1 MVERLILSAIIDL
14 YDHSI
19 VSLELGRAN
28 NNTLVI
34 NTVKKAMRKN
44 LGFKP
49 LLYSDRGFQPP
60 LMTVEHLNEIYVY
73 QKYVPSRSVVWI
85 INQPNT
91 FGIHL
96 KKRYFMKK
104 TKTIKILMN

>member
-1 MVERLILSAIIDL
+1 MVERLILSAIINL

-49 LLYSDRGFQPP
+49 LLYSDRGFQHPP
-60 LMTVEHLNEIYVY
+60 YDCRALE
-73 QKYVPSRSVVWI
+73 
-85 INQPNT
+85 
-91 FGIHL
+91 
-96 KKRYFMKK
+96 
-104 TKTIKILMN
+104 